1 MERNMTI
8 KIGDT
13 IPAATLKKV
22 TDDGPVEITTNDL
35 FGGKTVVVFGVPGAF
50 TPTCSL
56 NHLPGFL
63 ENCETIK
70 ARGIDDIVCVSVNDH
85 HVMKAWALDREAL
98 GKLTFIADWDAAF
111 TKLLGLDADLSGGG
125 LGVRSLRY
133 SMIVDDGKV
142 SALNVEDNPGQA
154 TASGAAAL
162 LEELGN

>member
-1 MERNMTI
+1 MTI

-13 IPAATLKKV
+13 IPATTLKTITEDAPV
-22 TDDGPVEITTNDL
+22 DIATDEL
-35 FGGKTVVVFGVPGAF
+35 FGGKKVVVFGVPGAF

-63 ENCETIK
+63 ENRETIK
-70 ARGIDDIVCVSVNDH
+70 ARGIDEIVCVSVNDH
-85 HVMKAWALDREAL
+85 HVMKAWAKDRDAL

-111 TKLLGLDADLSGGG
+111 TKALGLDADLSGGG

-142 SALNVEDNPGQA
+142 AAVNVEGNPGQA
-154 TASGAAAL
+154 TASGAVAL
-162 LEELGN
+162 LEQLGD